1 MRGLFWCWH
10 TQRRKTIANSS
21 TPSIFVLIMF
31 NVPFPPVFSSRQNIK
46 VMTYYL
52 CVLFAYTFVCTQ
64 LQNAKILGQLKIVF
78 CHIYGDENCHLLN
91 RDFHPFYL
99 KMESRLMLSSCPSYD
114 SDRRHNLYGLQC
126 RHCHVNQV
134 TNAVAKDAT
143 TRRENL
149 SDIIETIWSNI
160 CCPISMKDICRLA
173 DPP

>member
-1 MRGLFWCWH
+1 MVM
-10 TQRRKTIANSS
+10 KT
-21 TPSIFVLIMF
+21 V
-31 NVPFPPVFSSRQNIK
+31 
-46 VMTYYL
+46 
-52 CVLFAYTFVCTQ
+52 TF
-64 LQNAKILGQLKIVF
+64 
-78 CHIYGDENCHLLN
+78 LN

-99 KMESRLMLSSCPSYD
+99 KMKSRLMLSSCPSYD

>member
-1 MRGLFWCWH
+1 MSPFLQYSPPDRILKWWH
-10 TQRRKTIANSS
+10 T
-21 TPSIFVLIMF
+21 
-31 NVPFPPVFSSRQNIK
+31 
-46 VMTYYL
+46 
-52 CVLFAYTFVCTQ
+52 TFVCSLHTLLFAPSRKMQ
-64 LQNAKILGQLKIVF
+64 KFLANSKLFSAIFMVMKTVTF
-78 CHIYGDENCHLLN
+78 LN

-114 SDRRHNLYGLQC
+114 SDRRHNLYGLQQC